1 MTSTTG
7 SLIDLTGSSLSIS
20 SDGSQYCYTIVANVN
35 GKKFNQKKC
44 RPLTK
49 DTVMDRVLCLGAA
62 VDAALEFYKQGVGAS
77 QLDDSAKQEIYN
89 DIVKQLLPN
98 IKAWEICD
106 PALISSTYDKVTQML
121 HMSTTSQAVV
131 DLQKHLKLLNNAL
144 STNGCTSP
152 SSSSGTTAI
161 KWYVWLIIALA
172 VVSVLALA
180 VWKYMD
186 RKKGTSKLSSASRRR
201 A

>member
-98 IKAWEICD
+98 IKVWEICD

-152 SSSSGTTAI
+152 SSSSGTTTI